1 MKILLA
7 LDPFGQSRKAFEEAL
22 TLAKLKSAELLII
35 AVAETFHD
43 ISSTGLEGGPE
54 VFVPFVQQK
63 AAEAE
68 SFALENGVKPKI
80 IIEKAET
87 PVAEIILRYAHKE
100 KVDFIIL
107 GHQDRHGLDLLILGS
122 VAMKVVKN
130 AHCSVLV
137 VR

>member
-1 MKILLA
+1 MKMLLA

-22 TLAKLKSAELLII
+22 TLTKLKSAELQII
-35 AVAETFHD
+35 MVAETFHD
-43 ISSTGLEGGPE
+43 ISGSGLPGGPE
-54 VFVPFVQQK
+54 RFVPFVQQK

-68 SFALENGVKPKI
+68 AFALENGVKPKI
-80 IIEKAET
+80 FIEKAEV
-87 PVAEIILRYAHKE
+87 PIAEILRCAQVE
-100 KVDFIIL
+100 KVDLIIM
-107 GHQDRHGLDLLILGS
+107 GHQDRHGLDLFVLGS